1 MRGAPTSFPNGLL
14 VVDCT
19 GFFVG
24 SVLLEKACVDAVER
38 FFFTASRYVSSGRG
52 GVRWRCSFG
61 CSLLS
66 VGWSFSGA
74 VCCGLLLRA
83 PGSAVAV
90 PASVPVGVFFW
101 TASGEA

>member
-1 MRGAPTSFPNGLL
+1 M
-14 VVDCT
+14 DCI

-24 SVLLEKACVDAVER
+24 SVLLEEAYLGAVVR
-38 FFFTASRYVSSGRG
+38 FFFAASRYVSSGRG
-52 GVRWRCSFG
+52 GVRWRSSFG

-90 PASVPVGVFFW
+90 PAGVPFCVFFL
-101 TASGEA
+101 TASGET